1 MRSENERD
9 DEKIKSIESDVCHLS
24 QHSQFFILIK
34 SNLILMCSTIVS
46 LILTLTFCLVKSKL
60 AKPF

>member
-9 DEKIKSIESDVCHLS
+9 DERIKSIESDVYHLS

-46 LILTLTFCLVKSKL
+46 LILTLTFFVWLNQS
-60 AKPF
+60 